1 METSST
7 TKDERILVDFVSLM
21 SLKRNNQTK
30 WLNLEM
36 CLPILSVVLWAQ
48 SCVCYLYYKIKIHV
62 SVCLMA

>member
-36 CLPILSVVLWAQ
+36 CLAILSVVLWAQ
-48 SCVCYLYYKIKIHV
+48 SCVL
-62 SVCLMA
+62 SLL